1 MVKKQKPPNPPGQEE
16 LGVSDKPLN
25 SFSKVLYDKNL
36 GVATSKAIVNNTHTN
51 ANSGTLNNGKGA
63 VANNGKSATPKAANL
78 KGPNFK
84 SDANTML
91 YGNQD
96 EVALLIGRIEFKD
109 QWVHVVKGTTWYQ
122 WTGTYWRHDLKAGGF
137 DTTRKGIRTAIN
149 RMWNWVNWMLMNAG
163 LSSEG
168 QDELVKYARKANLA
182 KRAKNYISDIYT
194 LVSKDDNFT
203 VEPGS
208 FDADRNLL
216 GTPDGTVDL
225 TIPSF
230 IDTDPCNYISK
241 QTICAPAKGEPV
253 RWLQFLDE
261 IFEGDQDVI
270 DFIQILCG
278 YALTGQTR
286 EEKLF
291 FLYGSGANGKS
302 KFLEALTYIWNDYA
316 TRIAPSTLLNKG
328 FSDHPTEIAKLA
340 GARLALGSELPA
352 GEIWDDQKLK
362 ELTGGDTLTARFM
375 RQDFFEFKP
384 QFTLLL
390 AGNHIPQMKH
400 VGEAER
406 RRFVLIPF
414 NFTIPS
420 EERDPKLGEKLEK
433 EAGQI
438 LTWCIKGAGKYNKSG
453 LIIPS
458 SILKASQDYLD
469 SEDVMGEFLKTQL
482 TAISGKEV
490 ELNQLIKAANDWF
503 SSNNH
508 NKCVDP
514 KSLRKELRD
523 RGKRIR
529 RSGSTFY
536 LENYE
541 LN

>member
-1 MVKKQKPPNPPGQEE
+1 MKAPAIY
-16 LGVSDKPLN
+16 
-25 SFSKVLYDKNL
+25 KVN
-36 GVATSKAIVNNTHTN
+36 SKA
-51 ANSGTLNNGKGA
+51 LNNGKGT
-63 VANNGKSATPKAANL
+63 VAHNGTTPKAANQND
-78 KGPNFK
+78 PYFK

-91 YGNQD
+91 SGNQD
-96 EVALLIGRIEFKD
+96 EVAQLIGRREFKG
-109 QWVHVVKGTTWYQ
+109 QWVRVVKGDDWYQ
-122 WTGTYWRHDLKAGGF
+122 WTGSYWHHDLKAGGF
-137 DTTRKGIRTAIN
+137 DATRKGIRTAID
-149 RMWNWVNWMLMNAG
+149 RMWNWVNWMLQNAG
-163 LSSEG
+163 LSDKN
-168 QDELVKYARKANLA
+168 QKELLSAARKADFV
-182 KRAKNYISDIYT
+182 KREKHYISDIYA
-194 LVSKDDNFT
+194 LISKDGNYT
-203 VEPGS
+203 IAPGS
-208 FDADRNLL
+208 FDTDPNLL

-225 TIPSF
+225 TIPDF
-230 IDTDPCNYISK
+230 IATDPCHYISK

-261 IFEGDQDVI
+261 IFAGDQSVI

-278 YALTGQTR
+278 YALTGQTG

-302 KFLEALTYIWNDYA
+302 KFLETLTYIWNNYA

-340 GARLALGSELPA
+340 GARLGIGSELPA
-352 GEIWDDQKLK
+352 GEVWDDQKLK
-362 ELTGGDTLTARFM
+362 ELTGGDTVTARFM

-414 NFTIPS
+414 NVTIPS
-420 EERDPKLGEKLEK
+420 ERRDTKLGEKLKE

-438 LTWCIKGAGKYNKSG
+438 LTWCIKGAGMYYKSG
-453 LIIPS
+453 LKIPS

-482 TAISGKEV
+482 TPVSGKEV

-503 SSNNH
+503 SSNSH
-508 NKCVDP
+508 NKSVDP
-514 KSLRKELRD
+514 KSLRKELLD
-523 RGKRIR
+523 RGKCIR
-529 RSGSTFY
+529 RSGSKYY
-536 LENYE
+536 LQNHD

>member
-1 MVKKQKPPNPPGQEE
+1 MK
-16 LGVSDKPLN
+16 
-25 SFSKVLYDKNL
+25 
-36 GVATSKAIVNNTHTN
+36 TSNTHNKKN
-51 ANSGTLNNGKGA
+51 AVVPNNGMGA
-63 VANNGKSATPKAANL
+63 VANNSKPATSKVANL
-78 KGPNFK
+78 NNPQLK

-96 EVALLIGRIEFKD
+96 EVAQLIGRREFQG
-109 QWVHVVKGTTWYQ
+109 QWLHVVKGSTWYQ
-122 WTGTYWRHDLKAGGF
+122 WTGTYWNHNLKAGGF

-149 RMWNWVNWMLMNAG
+149 RMNSWVTQMLHNAG
-163 LSSEG
+163 LS
-168 QDELVKYARKANLA
+168 DEDQINLKSGARKANSVKLEN
-182 KRAKNYISDIYT
+182 RYISDIYT
-194 LVSKDDNFT
+194 LISKDDNFT
-203 VEPGS
+203 IEPGS
-208 FDADRNLL
+208 FDTNRNLL
-216 GTPDGTVDL
+216 GTPDSTIDL
-225 TIPSF
+225 TIPRF
-230 IDTDPCNYISK
+230 INPDPRHYISK
-241 QTICAPAKGEPV
+241 QTICAPAEGEPV

-261 IFEGDQDVI
+261 IFAGDQEVI
-270 DFIQILCG
+270 DFIQRLCG
-278 YALTGQTR
+278 YALTGCTE

-302 KFLEALTYIWNDYA
+302 KFIETLTHIWNDYA

-340 GARLALGSELPA
+340 SARLAIGSELPA

-362 ELTGGDTLTARFM
+362 ELTGGDTLTARLM
-375 RQDFFEFKP
+375 RQDFFDFKP

-414 NFTIPS
+414 NVTIPS
-420 EERDPKLGEKLEK
+420 KERDPKLGEKLEK

-438 LTWCIKGAGKYNKSG
+438 LFWCITGAMKYYRSG
-453 LIIPS
+453 LKIPP

-482 TAISGKEV
+482 TAISGKEI

-508 NKCVDP
+508 NKIVDP
-514 KSLRKELRD
+514 KSLKKELRD
-523 RGKRIR
+523 RGKFIR
-529 RSGSTFY
+529 RSGIKHY
-536 LENYE
+536 LKNHE